1 VKTPTGTVVSS
12 TTQGRPN
19 PNFGSMTEVF
29 SGISSNYNALA
40 VQINRRMSRH
50 LQFMGNYTWSHAL
63 DFGQNGSTFTDTNDL
78 LVPTNIRLEY
88 GNSIFNVS
96 NRFVVSAVGESPWHV
111 GGPLG
116 YVTNDWQLSP
126 IIAAQNGLPYSL
138 VTSGTPSNLTTSS
151 TDPVTGNITTI
162 TYRPLGGGVNG
173 SNGRKG
179 IDVVGRNTFRMP
191 RTVNL
196 DLRLSKRVRFG
207 DRYSVEALGEAFN
220 LFNHQNVTGVNNTG
234 YFVGG
239 TATAPTLSFNSPFG
253 SVTNSNSNFAYTSR
267 QIQIG
272 FRFFF

>member
-1 VKTPTGTVVSS
+1 MIRRPPRS
-12 TTQGRPN
+12 TLFP
-19 PNFGSMTEVF
+19 
-29 SGISSNYNALA
+29 
-40 VQINRRMSRH
+40 
-50 LQFMGNYTWSHAL
+50 YTTLFRSHAL

-173 SNGRKG
+173 SNGRKR
-179 IDVVGRNTFRMP
+179 IDGVGRYTFPLPPYR
-191 RTVNL
+191 NL
-196 DLRLSKRVRFG
+196 ELRLSKRVRFG
-207 DRYSVEALGEAFN
+207 DRYRSEERRVGEE
-220 LFNHQNVTGVNNTG
+220 GR
-234 YFVGG
+234 
-239 TATAPTLSFNSPFG
+239 SRWSP
-253 SVTNSNSNFAYTSR
+253 
-267 QIQIG
+267 
-272 FRFFF
+272 

>member
-1 VKTPTGTVVSS
+1 
-12 TTQGRPN
+12 
-19 PNFGSMTEVF
+19 
-29 SGISSNYNALA
+29 
-40 VQINRRMSRH
+40 
-50 LQFMGNYTWSHAL
+50 
-63 DFGQNGSTFTDTNDL
+63 
-78 LVPTNIRLEY
+78 
-88 GNSIFNVS
+88 VS

-138 VTSGTPSNLTTSS
+138 VSSGTPSNLTTSS